1 MDNDKIKI
9 AITQGDINGTGFE
22 MIMKTFAEPEMMDI
36 CIPIIYGSRKAA
48 IFHAK
53 TLGLQCQF
61 NFIDKA
67 EDAVDGKVN
76 VVKCPEDNSR
86 VEFGAST
93 ETSVVSAIESLEKAV
108 NDICAKKFDALV
120 CAPMKREAF
129 NTEKASF
136 TGDVKYIS
144 SIMESE
150 ASAFEVYVGRSSKTM
165 FMDADS
171 KDAAD
176 SNAIA
181 GRIRTLHKS
190 LSRDFRI
197 SNPRIA
203 VLTDTI
209 DDRKEIITTAL
220 SSLTNEGIQAFGP
233 YCAKDFTD
241 SNDSCAFAGILSISS
256 MTPEEDSAVLL
267 SGIPEVCVIMNS
279 DPHCDIAGK
288 GLADESLMRKAIY
301 QAIDTCR
308 FRKEHDEP
316 TANPL
321 QKLYRE
327 RPDSGEK
334 MRFAIPKRKEDNGQ
348 QQTAGH

>member
-22 MIMKTFAEPEMMDI
+22 MIMKAFAEPEMMDI

-53 TLGLQCQF
+53 TLGMQCQF

-67 EDAVDGKVN
+67 EDAAEGKMN
-76 VVKCPEDNSR
+76 VVKCPEGNSR

-93 ETSVVSAIESLEKAV
+93 ETSIASAIEALEKVV
-108 NDICAKKFDALV
+108 NDIHAKKFDALV
-120 CAPMKREAF
+120 CSPMKREAF
-129 NTEKASF
+129 NTENASF
-136 TGDVKYIS
+136 PGDTKYIS
-144 SIMESE
+144 TVLESA
-150 ASAFEVYVGRSSKTM
+150 ASAFEIYVGLSSKTM

-171 KDAAD
+171 KEAAD

-181 GRIRTLHKS
+181 DRLRTLHKS
-190 LSRDFRI
+190 LRRDFRT

-203 VLTDTI
+203 VITDSI
-209 DDRKEIITTAL
+209 DDRKDIITTAL
-220 SSLTNEGIQAFGP
+220 SALTNEGIQAFGP
-233 YCAKDFTD
+233 YCANDFYD
-241 SNDSCAFAGILSISS
+241 SNDSIAFAGILSISS
-256 MTPEEDSAVLL
+256 LTPEEDSTVLL
-267 SGIPEVCVIMNS
+267 SGMPEVCVIMNS

-288 GLADESLMRKAIY
+288 GVADESLMRKAIY

-308 FRKEHDEP
+308 FRKEFDEP

>member
-22 MIMKTFAEPEMMDI
+22 MIMKAFAEPEMMDI

-53 TLGLQCQF
+53 TLGMQCQF

-67 EDAVDGKVN
+67 EDAAEGKMN
-76 VVKCPEDNSR
+76 VVKCPEGNSR
-86 VEFGAST
+86 VEFGSST
-93 ETSVVSAIESLEKAV
+93 ETSIASAIEALEKAV
-108 NDICAKKFDALV
+108 NDIHAKKFDALV
-120 CAPMKREAF
+120 CLPMKREAF
-129 NTEKASF
+129 NTENASF
-136 TGDVKYIS
+136 PGDTKYIS
-144 SIMESE
+144 TVLESA
-150 ASAFEVYVGRSSKTM
+150 ASAFEIYVGLSSKTM

-171 KDAAD
+171 KEAAD

-181 GRIRTLHKS
+181 DRLRTLHKS
-190 LSRDFRI
+190 LRRDFRT

-203 VLTDTI
+203 VITDSI
-209 DDRKEIITTAL
+209 DDRKDIITTAV
-220 SSLTNEGIQAFGP
+220 SALTNEGIQAFGP
-233 YCAKDFTD
+233 YCANDFYD
-241 SNDSCAFAGILSISS
+241 SNDSIAFAGILSISS
-256 MTPEEDSAVLL
+256 LTPEEDSTVLL
-267 SGIPEVCVIMNS
+267 SGMPEVCVIMNS

-288 GLADESLMRKAIY
+288 GVADESLMRKAIY

-308 FRKEHDEP
+308 FRKEFDEP

>member
-22 MIMKTFAEPEMMDI
+22 MIMKAFAEPEMMDI

-53 TLGLQCQF
+53 TLGMQCQF

-67 EDAVDGKVN
+67 EDAAEGKMN
-76 VVKCPEDNSR
+76 VVKCPEGNSR

-93 ETSVVSAIESLEKAV
+93 ETSIASAIEALEKAV
-108 NDICAKKFDALV
+108 NDIHAKKFDALV
-120 CAPMKREAF
+120 CSPMKREAF
-129 NTEKASF
+129 NTENASF
-136 TGDVKYIS
+136 PGDTKYIS
-144 SIMESE
+144 TALESA
-150 ASAFEVYVGRSSKTM
+150 ASAFEIYVGLSSKTM

-171 KDAAD
+171 KEAAD

-181 GRIRTLHKS
+181 DRLRTLHKS
-190 LSRDFRI
+190 LRRDFRT

-203 VLTDTI
+203 VITDSI
-209 DDRKEIITTAL
+209 DDRKDIITTAL
-220 SSLTNEGIQAFGP
+220 SALTSEGIQAFGP
-233 YCAKDFTD
+233 YCANDFYD
-241 SNDSCAFAGILSISS
+241 SNDSIAFAGILSISS
-256 MTPEEDSAVLL
+256 LTPEEDSTVLL
-267 SGIPEVCVIMNS
+267 SGMPEVCVIMNS

-288 GLADESLMRKAIY
+288 GVADESLMRKAIY

-308 FRKEHDEP
+308 FRKEFDEP

>member
-22 MIMKTFAEPEMMDI
+22 MIMKAFAEPEMMDI

-53 TLGLQCQF
+53 TLGMQCQF

-67 EDAVDGKVN
+67 EDAAEGKMN
-76 VVKCPEDNSR
+76 VVKCPEGNSR

-93 ETSVVSAIESLEKAV
+93 ETSIASAIESLEKAV
-108 NDICAKKFDALV
+108 NDIHAKKFDALV
-120 CAPMKREAF
+120 CSPMKREAF
-129 NTEKASF
+129 NTENASF
-136 TGDVKYIS
+136 PGDTKYIS
-144 SIMESE
+144 TALESA
-150 ASAFEVYVGRSSKTM
+150 ASAFEIYVGLSSKTM

-171 KDAAD
+171 KEAAD

-181 GRIRTLHKS
+181 DRLRTLHKS
-190 LSRDFRI
+190 LRRDFRT

-203 VLTDTI
+203 VITDSI
-209 DDRKEIITTAL
+209 DDRKDIISTAL
-220 SSLTNEGIQAFGP
+220 SALTNEGIQAFGP
-233 YCAKDFTD
+233 YCTNDFYD
-241 SNDSCAFAGILSISS
+241 SNDSIAFAGILSISS
-256 MTPEEDSAVLL
+256 LTPEEDSTVLL
-267 SGIPEVCVIMNS
+267 SGMPEVCVIMNS

-288 GLADESLMRKAIY
+288 GVADESLMRKAIY

-308 FRKEHDEP
+308 FRKEFDEP

>member
-22 MIMKTFAEPEMMDI
+22 MIMKAFAEPEMMDI

-53 TLGLQCQF
+53 TLGMQCQF

-67 EDAVDGKVN
+67 EDAAEGKMN
-76 VVKCPEDNSR
+76 VVKCPEGNSR

-93 ETSVVSAIESLEKAV
+93 ETSVASAIEALEKAV
-108 NDICAKKFDALV
+108 NDIHAKKFDALV
-120 CAPMKREAF
+120 CSPMKREAF
-129 NTEKASF
+129 NTENASF
-136 TGDVKYIS
+136 PGDTKYIS
-144 SIMESE
+144 TVLESA
-150 ASAFEVYVGRSSKTM
+150 ASAFEIYVGLSSKTM

-171 KDAAD
+171 KEAAD

-181 GRIRTLHKS
+181 DRLRTLHKS
-190 LSRDFRI
+190 LRRDFRT

-203 VLTDTI
+203 VITDSI
-209 DDRKEIITTAL
+209 DDRKDIITTAL
-220 SSLTNEGIQAFGP
+220 SALTSEGIQAFGP
-233 YCAKDFTD
+233 YCANDFYD
-241 SNDSCAFAGILSISS
+241 SNDSIAFAGILSISS
-256 MTPEEDSAVLL
+256 LTPEEDSTVLL
-267 SGIPEVCVIMNS
+267 SGMPEVCVIMNS

-288 GLADESLMRKAIY
+288 GVADESLMRKAIY

-308 FRKEHDEP
+308 FRKEFDEP

>member
-9 AITQGDINGTGFE
+9 AITQGDINGTSFE
-22 MIMKTFAEPEMMDI
+22 MIMKAFAEPEMMDI

-53 TLGLQCQF
+53 TLGMQCQF

-67 EDAVDGKVN
+67 EDAAEGKMN
-76 VVKCPEDNSR
+76 VVKCPEGNSR

-93 ETSVVSAIESLEKAV
+93 ETSVASAIEALEKAV
-108 NDICAKKFDALV
+108 NDIHAKKFDALV
-120 CAPMKREAF
+120 CSPMKREAF
-129 NTEKASF
+129 NTENASF
-136 TGDVKYIS
+136 PGDTKYIS
-144 SIMESE
+144 TVLESA
-150 ASAFEVYVGRSSKTM
+150 ASAFEIYVGLSSKTM

-171 KDAAD
+171 KEAAD

-181 GRIRTLHKS
+181 DRLRTLHKS
-190 LSRDFRI
+190 LRRDFRT

-203 VLTDTI
+203 VITDSI
-209 DDRKEIITTAL
+209 DDRKDIITTAL
-220 SSLTNEGIQAFGP
+220 SALTNEGIQAFGP
-233 YCAKDFTD
+233 YCANDFYD
-241 SNDSCAFAGILSISS
+241 SNDSIAFAGILSISS
-256 MTPEEDSAVLL
+256 LTPEEDSTVLL
-267 SGIPEVCVIMNS
+267 SGMPEVCVIMNS

-288 GLADESLMRKAIY
+288 GVADESLMRKAIY

-308 FRKEHDEP
+308 FRKEFDEP

>member
-22 MIMKTFAEPEMMDI
+22 MIMKAFAEPEMMDI

-53 TLGLQCQF
+53 TLGMQCQF

-67 EDAVDGKVN
+67 EDAAEGKMN
-76 VVKCPEDNSR
+76 VVKCPEGNSR

-93 ETSVVSAIESLEKAV
+93 ETSIASAIESLEKAV
-108 NDICAKKFDALV
+108 NDIHAKKFDALV
-120 CAPMKREAF
+120 CSPMKREAF
-129 NTEKASF
+129 NTENASF
-136 TGDVKYIS
+136 PGDTKYIS
-144 SIMESE
+144 TVLESA
-150 ASAFEVYVGRSSKTM
+150 ASAFEIYVGLSSKTM

-171 KDAAD
+171 KEAAD

-181 GRIRTLHKS
+181 DRLRTLHKS
-190 LSRDFRI
+190 LRRDFRT

-203 VLTDTI
+203 VITDSI
-209 DDRKEIITTAL
+209 DDRKDIITTAL
-220 SSLTNEGIQAFGP
+220 SALTSEGIQAFGP
-233 YCAKDFTD
+233 YCANDFYD
-241 SNDSCAFAGILSISS
+241 SNDSIAFAGILSISS
-256 MTPEEDSAVLL
+256 LTPEEDSTVLL
-267 SGIPEVCVIMNS
+267 SGMPEVCVIMNS

-288 GLADESLMRKAIY
+288 GVADESLMRKAIY

-308 FRKEHDEP
+308 FRKEFDEP

>member
-9 AITQGDINGTGFE
+9 AITQGDINGIGFE
-22 MIMKTFAEPEMMDI
+22 MIMKAFAEPEMMDI

-53 TLGLQCQF
+53 TLGMQCQF

-67 EDAVDGKVN
+67 EDAAEGKMN
-76 VVKCPEDNSR
+76 VVKCPEGNSR

-93 ETSVVSAIESLEKAV
+93 ETSVASAIEALEKAV
-108 NDICAKKFDALV
+108 NDIHAKKFDALV
-120 CAPMKREAF
+120 CSPMKREAF
-129 NTEKASF
+129 NTENASF
-136 TGDVKYIS
+136 PGDTKYIS
-144 SIMESE
+144 TVLESA
-150 ASAFEVYVGRSSKTM
+150 ASAFEIYVGLSSKTM

-171 KDAAD
+171 KEAAD

-181 GRIRTLHKS
+181 DRLRTLHKS
-190 LSRDFRI
+190 LRRDFRT

-203 VLTDTI
+203 VITDSI
-209 DDRKEIITTAL
+209 DDRKDIITTAL
-220 SSLTNEGIQAFGP
+220 SALTNEGIQAFGP
-233 YCAKDFTD
+233 YCANDFYD
-241 SNDSCAFAGILSISS
+241 SNDSIAFAGILSISS
-256 MTPEEDSAVLL
+256 LTPEEDSTVLL
-267 SGIPEVCVIMNS
+267 SGMPEVCVIMNS

-288 GLADESLMRKAIY
+288 GVADESLMRKAIY

-308 FRKEHDEP
+308 FRKEFDEP

>member
-22 MIMKTFAEPEMMDI
+22 MIMKAFAEPEMMDI

-53 TLGLQCQF
+53 TLGMQCQF

-67 EDAVDGKVN
+67 EDAAEGKMN
-76 VVKCPEDNSR
+76 VVKCPEGNSR

-93 ETSVVSAIESLEKAV
+93 ETSIASAIEALEKAV
-108 NDICAKKFDALV
+108 NDIHAKKFDALV
-120 CAPMKREAF
+120 CSPMKREAF
-129 NTEKASF
+129 NTENASF
-136 TGDVKYIS
+136 PGDTKYIS
-144 SIMESE
+144 TVLESA
-150 ASAFEVYVGRSSKTM
+150 ASAFEIYVGLSSKTM

-171 KDAAD
+171 KEAAD

-181 GRIRTLHKS
+181 DRLRTLHKS
-190 LSRDFRI
+190 LRRDFRT

-203 VLTDTI
+203 VITDSI
-209 DDRKEIITTAL
+209 DDRKDIITTAL
-220 SSLTNEGIQAFGP
+220 SALTSEGIQAFGP
-233 YCAKDFTD
+233 YCANDFYD
-241 SNDSCAFAGILSISS
+241 SNDSIAFAGILSISS
-256 MTPEEDSAVLL
+256 LTPEEDSTVLL
-267 SGIPEVCVIMNS
+267 SGMPEVCVIMNS

-288 GLADESLMRKAIY
+288 GVADESLMRKAIY

-308 FRKEHDEP
+308 FRKEFDEP

>member
-22 MIMKTFAEPEMMDI
+22 MIMKAFAEPEMMDI

-53 TLGLQCQF
+53 TLGMQCQF

-67 EDAVDGKVN
+67 EDAAEGKMN
-76 VVKCPEDNSR
+76 VVKCPEGNSR

-93 ETSVVSAIESLEKAV
+93 ETSIASAIESLEKAV
-108 NDICAKKFDALV
+108 NDIHAKKFDALV
-120 CAPMKREAF
+120 CSPMKREAF
-129 NTEKASF
+129 NTENASF
-136 TGDVKYIS
+136 PGDTKYIS
-144 SIMESE
+144 TVLESA
-150 ASAFEVYVGRSSKTM
+150 ASAFEIYVGLSSKTM

-171 KDAAD
+171 KEAAD

-181 GRIRTLHKS
+181 DRLRTLHKS
-190 LSRDFRI
+190 LRRDFRT

-203 VLTDTI
+203 VITDSI
-209 DDRKEIITTAL
+209 DDRKDIISTAL
-220 SSLTNEGIQAFGP
+220 SALTNEGIQAFGP
-233 YCAKDFTD
+233 YCANDFYD
-241 SNDSCAFAGILSISS
+241 SNDSIAFAGILSISS
-256 MTPEEDSAVLL
+256 LTPEEDSTVLL
-267 SGIPEVCVIMNS
+267 SGMPEVCVIMNS

-288 GLADESLMRKAIY
+288 GVADESLMRKAIY

-308 FRKEHDEP
+308 FRKEFDEP

>member
-22 MIMKTFAEPEMMDI
+22 MIMKAFAEPEMMDI

-53 TLGLQCQF
+53 TLGIQCQF

-67 EDAVDGKVN
+67 EDAAEGKMN
-76 VVKCPEDNSR
+76 VVKCPEGNSR

-93 ETSVVSAIESLEKAV
+93 ETSIASAIEALEKAV
-108 NDICAKKFDALV
+108 NDIHAKKFDALV
-120 CAPMKREAF
+120 CSPMKREAF
-129 NTEKASF
+129 NTENASF
-136 TGDVKYIS
+136 PGDTKYIS
-144 SIMESE
+144 TVLESA
-150 ASAFEVYVGRSSKTM
+150 ASAFEIYVGLSSKTM

-171 KDAAD
+171 KEAAD

-181 GRIRTLHKS
+181 DRLRTLHKS
-190 LSRDFRI
+190 LRRDFRT

-203 VLTDTI
+203 VITDSI
-209 DDRKEIITTAL
+209 DDRKDIITTAL
-220 SSLTNEGIQAFGP
+220 SALTNEGIQAFGP
-233 YCAKDFTD
+233 YCANDFYD
-241 SNDSCAFAGILSISS
+241 SNDSIAFAGILSISS
-256 MTPEEDSAVLL
+256 LTPEEDSTVLL
-267 SGIPEVCVIMNS
+267 SGMPEVCVIMNS

-288 GLADESLMRKAIY
+288 GVADESLMRKAIY

-308 FRKEHDEP
+308 FRKEFDEP

>member
-22 MIMKTFAEPEMMDI
+22 MIMKAFAEPEMMDI

-53 TLGLQCQF
+53 TLGMQCQF

-67 EDAVDGKVN
+67 EDAAEGKMN
-76 VVKCPEDNSR
+76 VVKCPEGNSR

-93 ETSVVSAIESLEKAV
+93 ETSIASAIESLEKAV
-108 NDICAKKFDALV
+108 NDIHAKKFDALV
-120 CAPMKREAF
+120 CSPMKREAF
-129 NTEKASF
+129 NTENASF
-136 TGDVKYIS
+136 PGDTKYIS
-144 SIMESE
+144 TVLESA
-150 ASAFEVYVGRSSKTM
+150 ASAFEIYVGLSSKTM

-171 KDAAD
+171 KEAAD

-181 GRIRTLHKS
+181 DRLRTLHKS
-190 LSRDFRI
+190 LRRDFRT

-203 VLTDTI
+203 VITDSI
-209 DDRKEIITTAL
+209 DDRKDIITTAL
-220 SSLTNEGIQAFGP
+220 SALTNEGIQAFGP
-233 YCAKDFTD
+233 YCANDFYD
-241 SNDSCAFAGILSISS
+241 SNDSIAFAGILSISS
-256 MTPEEDSAVLL
+256 LAPEEDSTVLL
-267 SGIPEVCVIMNS
+267 SGMPEVCVIMNS

-288 GLADESLMRKAIY
+288 GVADESLMRKAIY

-308 FRKEHDEP
+308 FRKEFDEP